1 MTVAK
6 QLEFDFGGSTVNSF
20 TLASGGAGSTLNGDL
35 TATGAIALNGD
46 ATVAG
51 DLTAASFTSNGTLAM
66 TGDLTT
72 SGAAALNGA
81 SSITG
86 DVTADSFTSGSTLTL
101 VGDLTATNG
110 VTFGGASTVNGN
122 VQAGSITAS
131 DAFAL
136 TGNATASG
144 AIALNGANTL
154 SGNLTGGS
162 IALGATTLAGNTA
175 LDTSAANG
183 AITVASVNGTTA
195 GGQSLAIDAGT
206 GTVSLGDLGA
216 TTRLGAV
223 SDASKTTLTGS
234 TYNANSF
241 LFGGDVT
248 LASAS
253 TTLNT
258 TQSSGA
264 AGDITFKGDIFGTKD
279 GAQSLTLIA
288 GSGKGAASA
297 NGDIT
302 LQNAGTSAVEL
313 GDMTVSGNNFTALTV
328 WLAGNYASTLTGNQ
342 VFAADTLHTGGNVN
356 SNVGGDASGHIESQ
370 GDVNIAAKGDVSGTI
385 GGNNVTLSGDD
396 VNSTVTAANNASVN
410 GNTVEGSYTGDNV
423 SIVAADNVDAA
434 VNATNFALVAP
445 AGSVDGTWANYDVS
459 GSGTVYLNGDPQ
471 IGVNPSQLVVEGFV
485 LPAGTTIGPN
495 GQLILPQGVLLGLL
509 SPGGGKPKMILVHS
523 VQELG
528 QLLAS
533 GYSVIVIDLSTRGS
547 NKPVQLAS
555 N

>member
-1 MTVAK
+1 MTFLRRALYALAALAAVRLAGMALIPLNETTEARYGEIARLMLQK
-6 QLEFDFGGSTVNSF
+6 NDWV
-20 TLASGGAGSTLNGDL
+20 TLWE
-35 TATGAIALNGD
+35 TATLP
-46 ATVAG
+46 
-51 DLTAASFTSNGTLAM
+51 FLAKPPLYAWLSAVFM
-66 TGDLTT
+66 KVL
-72 SGAAALNGA
+72 
-81 SSITG
+81 
-86 DVTADSFTSGSTLTL
+86 
-101 VGDLTATNG
+101 G
-110 VTFGGASTVNGN
+110 VS
-122 VQAGSITAS
+122 
-131 DAFAL
+131 AFA
-136 TGNATASG
+136 A
-144 AIALNGANTL
+144 
-154 SGNLTGGS
+154 
-162 IALGATTLAGNTA
+162 
-175 LDTSAANG
+175 
-183 AITVASVNGTTA
+183 
-195 GGQSLAIDAGT
+195 
-206 GTVSLGDLGA
+206 
-216 TTRLGAV
+216 RLPHFII
-223 SDASKTTLTGS
+223 S
-234 TYNANSF
+234 
-241 LFGGDVT
+241 
-248 LASAS
+248 
-253 TTLNT
+253 
-258 TQSSGA
+258 
-264 AGDITFKGDIFGTKD
+264 
-279 GAQSLTLIA
+279 
-288 GSGKGAASA
+288 
-297 NGDIT
+297 
-302 LQNAGTSAVEL
+302 
-313 GDMTVSGNNFTALTV
+313 ALTV